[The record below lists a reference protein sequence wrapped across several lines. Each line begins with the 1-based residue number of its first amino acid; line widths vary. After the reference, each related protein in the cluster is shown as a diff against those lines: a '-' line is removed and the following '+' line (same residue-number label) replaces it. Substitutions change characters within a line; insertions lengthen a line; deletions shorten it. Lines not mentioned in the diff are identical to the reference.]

1 MLMFLSGVAGSEIF
15 VILLFVL
22 IFFGANSI
30 PGLARTLGRG
40 FRQIKDAS
48 QEIQDEISKSTQN
61 MKKDLNLEGRARN
74 LQDSIQRPLDQMAQ
88 DIEEG
93 LEGGVVHRKPPRQY
107 VAPQAPQKQE
117 ETKPMDQDTTT
128 NSENKNTPEA

>member
-1 MLMFLSGVAGSEIF
+1 MLMFLNGVAGSEIF

-22 IFFGANSI
+22 IFFGAKSI

-48 QEIQDEISKSTQN
+48 QEIQDEISKSTQS

-93 LEGGVVHRKPPRQY
+93 LEGGVVHRKAPRQY
-107 VAPQAPQKQE
+107 VPPQVTQEQKE
-117 ETKPMDQDTTT
+117 NKPLDQATDSH
-128 NSENKNTPEA
+128 SENKNTPET

>member
-1 MLMFLSGVAGSEIF
+1 MLMFLNGVAGSEIF

-22 IFFGANSI
+22 IFFGAKSI

-48 QEIQDEISKSTQN
+48 QEIQDEISKSTQS

-74 LQDSIQRPLDQMAQ
+74 LQDNIQRPLDQMAQ

-107 VAPQAPQKQE
+107 VAPQAPEKKE
-117 ETKPMDQDTTT
+117 DSKPLDQAHNNQT
-128 NSENKNTPEA
+128 ENKNTPEA